1 MCGIAGYIGKSLV
14 SKDSILKTLHLMK
27 RRGPDFNNSKS
38 FEFYDNKINVNLLH
52 SRLSIIDLEQRSNQP
67 FSIYPYTLIFNGE
80 IYNYKEL
87 KSLLKKRGVKFK
99 TTGDT
104 EVLLQMYIN
113 YGDSFFKYLEGM
125 WSLAIWDDFKKKL
138 LISRDRF
145 GEKPLYYYSNNKGFF
160 FGSEIRFI
168 SQLSSSEFNINYNK
182 ISNYMIQGFKGVNK
196 DNETFFEKVFKF
208 SSSSYGYLDFK
219 NYHKPKIQ
227 KFWQLNYKPK
237 NISFNQA
244 VEKTD
249 FLLKKSIK
257 MRLRSDVPLGFCLS
271 GGIDSNSIISIAKKD
286 FNINFNTFSIIQKN
300 SNYDELDK
308 ITLSQK
314 HLKLDHQNV
323 FVNNNKDKLD
333 DFEKLINY
341 YEEPIATSNYF
352 YQNYLMREIKKK
364 GIKVVFSGTGADEI
378 FSGYYD
384 HINQYLFCMRKENN
398 FQKILRE
405 FQDKALSYVNNPIL
419 KNPYYYIEDKEK
431 REHLYPYI
439 NFKNILKKKNN
450 IKSFFEE
457 SYSKDLMRN
466 RMLNE
471 LFHEGVPICLNS
483 EDKNA
488 MFHSI
493 ENRSPF
499 LDKDLVEF
507 LYTVPTKHLMKYNR
521 TKSIL
526 REVVKNRIHKSILND
541 NEKKGFNVSVQ
552 ALFNLKELDY
562 LNEKIGK
569 NNIIFNLI
577 NKKYFEKMIK
587 DKENT
592 SFNSKFIFSV
602 LSSAFFLKKYS

>member
-1 MCGIAGYIGKSLV
+1 MCGIAGYIGTDLISREL
-14 SKDSILKTLHLMK
+14 ILKTLHLMK
-27 RRGPDFNNSKS
+27 RRGPDYSNNKS
-38 FEFYDNKINVNLLH
+38 FEFNNDINVNLLH
-52 SRLSIIDLEQRSNQP
+52 SRLSIIDLDQRSNQP

-87 KSLLKKRGVKFK
+87 RSLLIKRGVKFK
-99 TTGDT
+99 TSSDT

-125 WSLAIWDDFKKKL
+125 WSLAIWDDYKKKL

-145 GEKPLYYYSNNKGFF
+145 GEKPLYYYSNNKGFY
-160 FGSEIRFI
+160 FGSEIKFI
-168 SQLSSSEFNINYNK
+168 SQLSSKEFNINHDK
-182 ISNYMIQGFKGVNK
+182 ISNYIFQGFKGLNK
-196 DNETFFEKVFKF
+196 NSDTYFKEIF
-208 SSSSYGYLDFK
+208 SFPSSSYGYLDFK

-271 GGIDSNSIISIAKKD
+271 GGIDSNTIVSIAKKK
-286 FNINFNTFSIIQKN
+286 FNVNFNTFSIIEKN
-300 SNYDELDK
+300 SRYNELDN
-308 ITLSQK
+308 ITKSQK
-314 HLKLDHQNV
+314 YLKLNHKNI
-323 FVNNNKDKLD
+323 FVGNKKNILD

-352 YQNYLMREIKKK
+352 YQSYLMKEIKKS
-364 GIKVVFSGTGADEI
+364 GIKVIFSGTGSDEI

-384 HINQYLFCMRKENN
+384 HILQYLFCMREKNN
-398 FQKILRE
+398 FPKILKE
-405 FQDKALSYVNNPIL
+405 FEKKALSYINNPIF
-419 KNPYYYIEDKEK
+419 KDPYYYFKNKK
-431 REHLYPYI
+431 RRDHIYPYLDYKNLLI
-439 NFKNILKKKNN
+439 KRKNISN
-450 IKSFFEE
+450 FFEANF
-457 SYSKDLMRN
+457 SKDLMRN

-471 LFHEGVPICLNS
+471 LFHEGVPVCLNS

-488 MFHSI
+488 MFYSI

-507 LYTVPTKHLMKYNR
+507 LYTVPTKHLMKYSS

-526 REVVKNRIHKSILND
+526 REVAKDKIHKDIYND
-541 NEKKGFNVSVQ
+541 HEKKGFNVSVDS
-552 ALFNLKELDY
+552 LFNLD
-562 LNEKIGK
+562 N
-569 NNIIFNLI
+569 FNLI
-577 NKKYFEKMIK
+577 NEKLGKNNVIFDLINKKNFENIIK
-587 DKENT
+587 DKKNLNL
-592 SFNSKFIFSV
+592 NSKFIFSV
-602 LSSAFFLKKYS
+602 LSSAFFLKKFS